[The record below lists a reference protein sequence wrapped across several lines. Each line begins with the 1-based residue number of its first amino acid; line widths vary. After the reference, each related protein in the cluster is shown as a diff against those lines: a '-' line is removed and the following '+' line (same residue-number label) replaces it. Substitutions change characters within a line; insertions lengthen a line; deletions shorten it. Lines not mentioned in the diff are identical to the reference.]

1 MLGNWTWIYN
11 VWIGVWRGTLP
22 EYTHLLKH
30 IKFSKLLAFLETSLF
45 PNFPSSSN
53 PKFSVRLKSP
63 FLPNSPKPPISLT
76 SSYQALKHSSKSSPP
91 PKRNSQLHQ
100 NSPNTPRSPK
110 PAQSIWQNLQA
121 HPQLQIHNHFQS
133 SGFFKTKHPTSPKI
147 CTFNFSKP
155 LISSSK

>member
-1 MLGNWTWIYN
+1 M
-11 VWIGVWRGTLP
+11 P

-91 PKRNSQLHQ
+91 P
-100 NSPNTPRSPK
+100 PK
-110 PAQSIWQNLQA
+110 ETANCIKI
-121 HPQLQIHNHFQS
+121 LQIHP
-133 SGFFKTKHPTSPKI
+133 GPLSPHSPYDKI
-147 CTFNFSKP
+147 SKP
-155 LISSSK
+155 IHNSKFTIIFSLLASSKQNIQLPPKYAPSISQSH